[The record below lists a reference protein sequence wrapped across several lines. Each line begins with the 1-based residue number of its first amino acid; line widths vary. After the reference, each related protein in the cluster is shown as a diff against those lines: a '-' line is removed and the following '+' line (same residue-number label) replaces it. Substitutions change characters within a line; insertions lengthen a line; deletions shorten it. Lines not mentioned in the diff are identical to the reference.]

1 MEPFEQQP
9 APVGVGGGARRILA
23 NAGWRALSDVG
34 SKLVTLLLYAVMA
47 RELGEASFGVFVFA
61 LAFVMLVTTLA
72 NFGQDGILT
81 REVARD
87 RNLIH
92 RYFANTL
99 ALKLAVAGPALALAL
114 AVAWA
119 IGMDGETRLVILFI
133 GIATV
138 VEALIQTCFAAYQA
152 FEQLSLMPAVVITQ
166 RVVTTI
172 PAILAMVFL
181 EAGVVAVA
189 AIYAAGTLVAIVLA
203 LVLLARRV
211 TRPRLETDPR
221 SWWPLMRVAAPL
233 GLAGVFITVLL
244 RVDTAMLA
252 FFESDAVV
260 GNYGAAYRLFEA
272 SLLVSWSVMAAVY
285 PVFSRLGRN
294 TEPPVS
300 LVYERALKL
309 VLAPTLPIA
318 VGAILLGGPLVHL
331 VYGSGF
337 DDAGT
342 ALAWLGP
349 AVVLYPVAQISG
361 ALLVAQ
367 NRQVALAVVYG
378 LVALENVLANL
389 VLIPAF
395 SLEGAAAGASLSQAL
410 LVVPLLLLARQSA
423 GTIDARRVLAGPLI
437 AAIVS
442 TVAMYLL
449 RDSFALAVGV
459 GAVAFLAVIV
469 AFERR
474 FYPEDARALTAF
486 LRRRTIS

>member
-9 APVGVGGGARRILA
+9 LPIGVADGARRILA

-34 SKLVTLLLYAVMA
+34 SKVVTLLLYAVMA
-47 RELGEASFGVFVFA
+47 RELGEAAFGVFVFA

-72 NFGQDGILT
+72 SFGQDGILT

-87 RNLIH
+87 RGLIH
-92 RYFANTL
+92 RYFFNTL
-99 ALKLAVAGPALALAL
+99 ALKLTLALPALGLSL

-119 IGMDGETRLVILFI
+119 IGMGRETRLVILFM

-152 FEQLSLMPAVVITQ
+152 FERLSLLPAVVVTQ

-172 PAILAMVFL
+172 PAIAAMLFL
-181 EAGVVAVA
+181 GANVVAVA
-189 AIYAAGTLVAIVLA
+189 AIYAAGTLVAIWLA
-203 LVLLARRV
+203 LTLLVRRV
-211 TRPRLETDPR
+211 ARPRVETDVR

-252 FFESDAVV
+252 LFKSNAVV

-272 SLLVSWSVMAAVY
+272 SLLVGWSVTAAVY
-285 PVFSRLGRN
+285 PVFSRLKRDS
-294 TEPPVS
+294 EPPVS

-309 VLAPTLPIA
+309 VLAPTLPLAI
-318 VGAILLGGPLVHL
+318 GAILLGGPLVHL
-331 VYGSGF
+331 VYGNGF
-337 DDAGT
+337 DSAGS

-349 AVVLYPVAQISG
+349 AIVLYPVAQISG

-367 NRQVALAVVYG
+367 DRQVALAVVYG
-378 LVALENVLANL
+378 IVAVENILANL

-395 SLEGAAAGASLSQAL
+395 SLQGAAGGASLSQAL
-410 LVVPLLLLARQSA
+410 LAVPLLILARRTA
-423 GTIDARRVLAGPLI
+423 GAIDVRRVVLGPVLA
-437 AAIVS
+437 AAASAIGMV
-442 TVAMYLL
+442 LL
-449 RDSFALAVGV
+449 RDHFGLAVLA
-459 GAVAFLAVIV
+459 GAVAFVVVLV

-474 FYPEDARALTAF
+474 FYPEDAHALSGF
-486 LRRRTIS
+486 LRRRAL

>member
-9 APVGVGGGARRILA
+9 LPIGVADGARRILA

-34 SKLVTLLLYAVMA
+34 SKVVTLLLYAVMA
-47 RELGEASFGVFVFA
+47 RELGEAAFGVFVFS

-72 NFGQDGILT
+72 SFGQDGILT

-87 RNLIH
+87 RGLIH
-92 RYFANTL
+92 RYFFNTL
-99 ALKLAVAGPALALAL
+99 ALKLTLAGPALGLSL

-119 IGMDGETRLVILFI
+119 IGMGRETRLVILFL

-152 FEQLSLMPAVVITQ
+152 FEQLSLMPAVVVTQ
-166 RVVTTI
+166 RVVTTV
-172 PAILAMVFL
+172 PAIAAMVFL

-189 AIYAAGTLVAIVLA
+189 AIYAVGTLVAIWVA
-203 LVLLARRV
+203 LTLLVRRV
-211 TRPRLETDPR
+211 ARPRLETDVR

-252 FFESDAVV
+252 FYKSDAVV

-272 SLLVSWSVMAAVY
+272 TLLVGWSVTAAVY
-285 PVFSRLGRN
+285 PVFSRLKRDS
-294 TEPPVS
+294 EPPVS

-309 VLAPTLPIA
+309 VLAPTLPLA
-318 VGAILLGGPLVHL
+318 FGAILLGGPLVHL

-337 DDAGT
+337 DQGGS

-349 AVVLYPVAQISG
+349 AIVLYPVAQISG
-361 ALLVAQ
+361 SLLVAQ
-367 NRQVALAVVYG
+367 DRQVALAIVYG
-378 LVALENVLANL
+378 LVAVENILANL

-395 SLEGAAAGASLSQAL
+395 SLQGAAAGASLSQAL
-410 LVVPLLLLARQSA
+410 LAVPLLILARR
-423 GTIDARRVLAGPLI
+423 TAGPVDVRRIVGGPMLAT
-437 AAIVS
+437 AASAIG
-442 TVAMYLL
+442 MFLL
-449 RDSFALAVGV
+449 RDSFGLAVLV
-459 GAVAFLAVIV
+459 GAVAFVVVLV

-474 FYPEDARALTAF
+474 VYPEDARALSGF
-486 LRRRTIS
+486 LRRRSL

>member
-1 MEPFEQQP
+1 MP
-9 APVGVGGGARRILA
+9 AGVATGARRILA

-34 SKLVTLLLYAVMA
+34 SKVVTLLLYAVMA
-47 RELGEASFGVFVFA
+47 RELGEAAFGVFVFG

-87 RNLIH
+87 RGLIH
-92 RYFANTL
+92 RYFFNTL
-99 ALKLAVAGPALALAL
+99 ALKLTVALPALALSL
-114 AVAWA
+114 GIAWA
-119 IGMDGETRLVILFI
+119 IGMGRETRLVILFL

-172 PAILAMVFL
+172 PAIAAMVFL
-181 EAGVVAVA
+181 AANVVAVA
-189 AIYAAGTLVAIVLA
+189 AIYAVGTLVAIWLA
-203 LVLLARRV
+203 LTLLVRRV
-211 TRPRLETDPR
+211 ARPRLETDVR

-252 FFESDAVV
+252 FYKSDAIV

-272 SLLVSWSVMAAVY
+272 SLLVGWSVTAAVY
-285 PVFSRLGRN
+285 PVLSRLGRDSQ
-294 TEPPVS
+294 PPVS

-309 VLAPTLPIA
+309 VLAPTLPLA

-331 VYGSGF
+331 VYGAGF
-337 DDAGT
+337 DDAGS
-342 ALAWLGP
+342 AIAWLGP
-349 AVVLYPVAQISG
+349 AIVLYPVAQISG

-378 LVALENVLANL
+378 LIAAENILANL

-395 SLEGAAAGASLSQAL
+395 SLQGAAAGASLSQAL
-410 LVVPLLLLARQSA
+410 LVVPLLLLARRTA
-423 GTIDARRVLAGPLI
+423 GRVDVVRIVVGPLL
-437 AAIVS
+437 AAAAS
-442 TVAMYLL
+442 AVAMFLL
-449 RDSFALAVGV
+449 RDTFALAVGV
-459 GAVAFLAVIV
+459 GALAFVVVLV

-474 FYPEDARALTAF
+474 FYPDDARAFAGF
-486 LRRRTIS
+486 LRRRSL